1 MRKINE
7 RAVLDLLR
15 RTGSATRPQVAQET
29 GLSKPTVS
37 QALLA
42 LEALGLARATGRT
55 STGRR
60 PRARR

>member
-1 MRKINE
+1 MAGVEIPTVGTPAGMRKINQ

-15 RTGSATRPQVAQET
+15 RGGPATRPQVAKDT

-42 LEALGLARATGRT
+42 LEAAG
-55 STGRR
+55 
-60 PRARR
+60 